1 MFWAE
6 IRKAYPEQWLVVEAL
21 RAHTT
26 PEQKRQLEQLAVI
39 ETCPDGSAAMRK
51 YRDLHQLYPTREF
64 YFVHTHREALDI
76 RVRKW
81 LGVRPGYG
89 VIAEGEACHPYR
101 HSHQFA

>member
-1 MFWAE
+1 MLWAE

-64 YFVHTHREALDI
+64 YFVHTHREELDI

-81 LGVRPGYG
+81 LGVRTSHG
-89 VIAEGEACHPYR
+89 VIVEGESAIHKPN
-101 HSHQFA
+101 A